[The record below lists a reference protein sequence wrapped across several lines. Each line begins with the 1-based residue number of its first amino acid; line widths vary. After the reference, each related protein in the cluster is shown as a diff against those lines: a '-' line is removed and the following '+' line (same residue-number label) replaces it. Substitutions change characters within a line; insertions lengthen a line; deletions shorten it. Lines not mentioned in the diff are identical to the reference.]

1 MYSLQPPINVIAE
14 IKSYIIQE
22 ENLLLTREKF
32 MVKALI
38 IKLEI
43 QASKI
48 C

>member
-1 MYSLQPPINVIAE
+1 MYSLQPPKNNIAQ
-14 IKSYIIQE
+14 IKSYKIQK
-22 ENLLLTREKF
+22 ENLLLTREKICGE
-32 MVKALI
+32 AL

>member
-1 MYSLQPPINVIAE
+1 MYSLQPPKNNIAE
-14 IKSYIIQE
+14 IKSYKIQK

-38 IKLEI
+38 KLEI